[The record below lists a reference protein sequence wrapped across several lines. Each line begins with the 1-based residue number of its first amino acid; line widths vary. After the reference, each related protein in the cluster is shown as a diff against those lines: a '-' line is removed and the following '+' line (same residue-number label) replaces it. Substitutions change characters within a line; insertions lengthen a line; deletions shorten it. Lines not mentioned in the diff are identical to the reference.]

1 MFFEIVLGKI
11 INFLCHLINKNKGT
25 NITGKILLKLDK
37 NFIKKVKGID
47 YNKVI
52 VVTGTN
58 GKSTT
63 TNLLSHIFKENDK
76 TIISNLEGANLISGI
91 ATILLKNINLKGY
104 ITKEYLIFEVD
115 ERTLNNFYK
124 NIPFKNLA
132 ITNIQKDQVCR
143 NGDPDYIYQMI
154 KKIINKDMTLYLNNH
169 DPRSKSYEKLA
180 KNVIYY
186 GVSNLDEVEEDSF
199 LPITM
204 PCPVCHHKIVFDYYN
219 LANIGKFHCSHCSY
233 KSEDKIKY
241 IIDNVDYKNNSFNIL
256 NTTIHMPYVASFM
269 LYNYALCYA
278 IASEHNLRNI
288 KEAFDNFENV
298 KGRMETLKY
307 KNKTI
312 NYIRIKQEN
321 PETLQSALDKV
332 ASDKK
337 KKVVILGLCLVNDFK
352 PYYTNTFYSYDC
364 NFKPLIKSNVEK
376 FICFSKWVCYD
387 TANRILYEDV
397 NKDKVVIVEDD
408 DVSKIMKEIMNCQS
422 NNVYLITWLHTF
434 EDIQKYVERGDK

>member
-1 MFFEIVLGKI
+1 MFFEILLGKI

-37 NFIKKVKGID
+37 NFIKKIKGID

-76 TIISNLEGANLISGI
+76 TVISNLEGANLISGI
-91 ATILLKNINLKGY
+91 ATILLKNVNLKGY

-115 ERTLNNFYK
+115 ERTLNNFHK
-124 NIPFKNLA
+124 NMPFKNLA

-154 KKIINKDMTLYLNNH
+154 KKIITKDMTLYLNNH

-180 KNVIYY
+180 NKVIYY
-186 GVSNLDEVEEDSF
+186 GVDNLNEIKEDSV

-204 PCPVCHHKIVFDYYN
+204 PCPMCHHKIIFDYYN
-219 LANIGKFHCSHCSY
+219 LSNIGEFHCSKCNY
-233 KSEDKIKY
+233 KSEKKIKY
-241 IIDNVDYKNNSFNIL
+241 LIDSVDYKNNTFKIL
-256 NTTIHMPYVASFM
+256 NKTIHMPYVASFM

-278 IASEHNLRNI
+278 IAEENKLKNI

-298 KGRMETLKY
+298 KGRMETLHY
-307 KNKTI
+307 KNKDI

-337 KKVVILGLCLVNDFK
+337 EKVVILGLCLVNDFK
-352 PYYTNTFYSYDC
+352 PYYTNTFYSFDC
-364 NFKPLIKSNVEK
+364 NFKPLIESNVEK

-397 NKDKVVIVEDD
+397 KKEKVVIIEDD
-408 DVSKIMKEIMNCQS
+408 DVSKIMNEINKCKTD
-422 NNVYLITWLHTF
+422 NIYLITWLHTF
-434 EDIQKYVERGDK
+434 EDIEKYLEGGDK